1 MASYI
6 QPKLCLDVAV
16 DHRIRLLFKPVCNDL
31 TEPSNH
37 VSRIKARGRSLERPH
52 SEIQVTAQL
61 AGPAFKG
68 GIAVALQQPRHNHP
82 I

>member
-1 MASYI
+1 
-6 QPKLCLDVAV
+6 VAV

-61 AGPAFKG
+61 AGPALR
-68 GIAVALQQPRHNHP
+68 VA
-82 I
+82 